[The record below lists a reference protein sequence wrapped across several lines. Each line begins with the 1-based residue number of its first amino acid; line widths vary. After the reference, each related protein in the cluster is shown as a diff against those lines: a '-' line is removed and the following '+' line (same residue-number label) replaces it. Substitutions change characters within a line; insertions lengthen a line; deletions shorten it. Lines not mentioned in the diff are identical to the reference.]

1 MKSVI
6 SMELKF
12 NIPPSSICRLLKTIC
27 DILRGGGQHC
37 SWLSILL
44 SLIQSLNNIVDNI
57 KQSSSP
63 NTDASY

>member
-27 DILRGGGQHC
+27 NILRGGGAT
-37 SWLSILL
+37 LFLVV
-44 SLIQSLNNIVDNI
+44 NIVEPDSVT
-57 KQSSSP
+57 QQ
-63 NTDASY
+63 YC